1 MALTKKKKRLLLI
14 VLAMYLV
21 VSAGLAVL
29 YKMQMAPFESEEQ
42 KALKAQQIADIEK
55 HLGGLE
61 YTITEEQAKKIREVL
76 HEDGGKEAQVAEIR
90 RRLDKMPAPAA
101 TREKAA
107 EIQPVLYGIPGS
119 VMSVNLTIIMQIV
132 NFGALLAILYLLL
145 WEPLT
150 RFLDERS
157 QSIQDDIES
166 AKNKK
171 AEADKVLREYRETL
185 HDARDEVASI
195 IEEGRRRGEEKERE
209 IIEEARREAGRIKE
223 RTEAE
228 LRGEVEAA
236 RRALRRD
243 FATVSVSI
251 AEKILTREIKEE
263 DHHAFVEEAL
273 HGLESEGV
281 KF

>member
-14 VLAMYLV
+14 VLVMYLV

-29 YKMQMAPFESEEQ
+29 YKMQMAPFETDQHKAEKQKQIEDIQ
-42 KALKAQQIADIEK
+42 GHLAGLEGRKEDITEAQAAKIHKALYD
-55 HLGGLE
+55 
-61 YTITEEQAKKIREVL
+61 
-76 HEDGGKEAQVAEIR
+76 D
-90 RRLDKMPAPAA
+90 
-101 TREKAA
+101 
-107 EIQPVLYGIPGS
+107 IPGS
-119 VMSVNLTIIMQIV
+119 VMNVNLTIIMQIV

-171 AEADKVLREYRETL
+171 SEADEVLRKYRETL

-195 IEEGRRRGEEKERE
+195 IEEGRRHGEEKERE

-236 RRALRRD
+236 RRELRKD

>member
-14 VLAMYLV
+14 VLVMYLV
-21 VSAGLAVL
+21 VSAGLAVM
-29 YKMQMAPFESEEQ
+29 YKLQMQPFETKKFKAERERQMSE
-42 KALKAQQIADIEK
+42 IAARLE
-55 HLGGLE
+55 GLVP
-61 YTITEEQAKKIREVL
+61 EVS
-76 HEDGGKEAQVAEIR
+76 EDGLKDIH
-90 RRLDKMPAPAA
+90 K
-101 TREKAA
+101 
-107 EIQPVLYGIPGS
+107 VLYGIPGS
-119 VMSVNLTIIMQIV
+119 VMNVNLTIIMQIV

-150 RFLDERS
+150 RFLDERR

-185 HDARDEVASI
+185 HDARDEVASL

-209 IIEEARREAGRIKE
+209 VIEEARREAGRIKE

-236 RRALRRD
+236 RRELRKD
-243 FATVSVSI
+243 FAAVSVSI

>member
-1 MALTKKKKRLLLI
+1 MALPKKKKRLLIFALVI
-14 VLAMYLV
+14 YLV
-21 VSAGLAVL
+21 VSAGLGVI
-29 YKMQMAPFESEEQ
+29 YKLQISPFETDQYKAEKQ
-42 KALKAQQIADIEK
+42 KQTEDIQS
-55 HLGGLE
+55 HLAGLE
-61 YTITEEQAKKIREVL
+61 GMK
-76 HEDGGKEAQVAEIR
+76 GGVTEAQ
-90 RRLDKMPAPAA
+90 
-101 TREKAA
+101 AA
-107 EIQPVLYGIPGS
+107 EIHKTLYGIPGS
-119 VMSVNLTIIMQIV
+119 VMNVNLTIIMQIV

-157 QSIQDDIES
+157 QSIQNDIES

-171 AEADKVLREYRETL
+171 AKADKVLREYRETL
-185 HDARDEVASI
+185 HDARDEVASL

-209 IIEEARREAGRIKE
+209 VIEEARREAGRIKK

-236 RRALRRD
+236 RRELRKD
-243 FATVSVSI
+243 FAAVSVSI

>member
-29 YKMQMAPFESEEQ
+29 YKMQMAPFETDQYKAEKQ
-42 KALKAQQIADIEK
+42 KQIEDIQS
-55 HLGGLE
+55 HLAGLE
-61 YTITEEQAKKIREVL
+61 RMKEGVTEEQAAKI
-76 HEDGGKEAQVAEIR
+76 HK
-90 RRLDKMPAPAA
+90 
-101 TREKAA
+101 T
-107 EIQPVLYGIPGS
+107 LYDIPGG
-119 VMSVNLTIIMQIV
+119 VMNVNLTIIMQIV

-185 HDARDEVASI
+185 HDARDEVASL

-209 IIEEARREAGRIKE
+209 VIEEARREAGRIKE

-236 RRALRRD
+236 RRELRKD
-243 FATVSVSI
+243 FAAVSVSI